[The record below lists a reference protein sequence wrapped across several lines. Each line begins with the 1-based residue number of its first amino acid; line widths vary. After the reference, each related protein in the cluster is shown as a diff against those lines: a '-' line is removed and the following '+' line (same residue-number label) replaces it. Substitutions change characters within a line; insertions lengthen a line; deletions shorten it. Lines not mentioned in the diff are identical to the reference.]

1 MENVAE
7 QQSIKEGN
15 NAILDKMIDR
25 LDLKNDAALS
35 RVLKMPPP
43 VISKLR
49 HGRLPFG
56 AAHQI
61 RAHEVTGWPIAE
73 IKEILGVP
81 SLPRYRL
88 EKIA

>member
-7 QQSIKEGN
+7 QKSLQEAN

-35 RVLKMPPP
+35 RVLKLAPPI
-43 VISKLR
+43 VSKLR

-61 RAHEVTGWPIAE
+61 RAHEVTGWSIAE
-73 IKEILGVP
+73 IKAILGVP
-81 SLPRYRL
+81 SLQRYRL

>member
-1 MENVAE
+1 MGNATE
-7 QQSIKEGN
+7 QEVMMQAN
-15 NAILDKMIDR
+15 NALLDKMIDR

-35 RVLKMPPP
+35 RVLQLAPP

-61 RAHEVTGWPIAE
+61 RAHEVTGWSIAE

-81 SLPRYRL
+81 SLQRYRL

>member
-1 MENVAE
+1 MEHAIE
-7 QQSIKEGN
+7 QKTTKEAN

-35 RVLKMPPP
+35 RVLKLAPP
-43 VISKLR
+43 VLSKLR

-61 RAHEVTGWPIAE
+61 RAHEVTGWSIAD

-81 SLPRYRL
+81 ALPRYRL